1 MKNLTT
7 ITFLTFTL
15 LSLSSCSSSQTVNP
29 SQNKALNSVSTSNQG
44 TEVKGAMQNSLDNW
58 LEKEWTPTVEKNE
71 SIKAKNQDKERDFK
85 LQEYVEKIEVYKKE
99 SNSSVQESHTGKINA
114 LPVIGK

>member
-7 ITFLTFTL
+7 VTFVVFAL

-29 SQNKALNSVSTSNQG
+29 SQNKALNSVSASNQG

-71 SIKAKNQDKERDFK
+71 TIKTKNEDKGRDFK
-85 LQEYVEKIEVYKKE
+85 IQEYVEKIEVYKKE
-99 SNSSVQESHTGKINA
+99 SNSSVEESHLKKINT